1 MIRIR
6 SQKIVKNFLRA
17 ALAHSEE
24 ITFFTDLDVPLSIF
38 PTT

>member
-1 MIRIR
+1 MIVLAPG
-6 SQKIVKNFLRA
+6 KIVKNFLRP

-24 ITFFTDLDVPLSIF
+24 ITFFTDLDVHLSIF

>member
-6 SQKIVKNFLRA
+6 PKKDREKLSPP

-24 ITFFTDLDVPLSIF
+24 ITFFTDLDVHLSIF